1 MAPGTSSPG
10 LAEIGGLLA
19 RAEAALAGLRL
30 GREAGPPRRP
40 TPSDPADP
48 VRCLEVWIAAL
59 RAARASPVR
68 C

>member
-10 LAEIGGLLA
+10 LAEIEGLLA

-30 GREAGPPRRP
+30 GREAGPPP
-40 TPSDPADP
+40 DPSDPADP
-48 VRCLEVWIAAL
+48 VRCLEIWIAAL
-59 RAARASPVR
+59 RAARAFPVR